1 MMLSATN
8 HPPYPRGLIAHSME
22 QFSEWEDRGQEAP
35 DYDGKS
41 EVLFQLLLLL
51 LINRLFCTCP
61 YRHQQQ
67 TEGDV

>member
-1 MMLSATN
+1 
-8 HPPYPRGLIAHSME
+8 ME